1 MPRNSSNGDTAAQED
16 QQQGSGDPAADRGDP
31 ANNAGASR
39 TSESGGRVTT
49 VDENGNRV
57 AVQ

>member
-1 MPRNSSNGDTAAQED
+1 MAERKQNPENQDE

-39 TSESGGRVTT
+39 SSLNGDPVTI
-49 VDENGNRV
+49 VDESGNRV
-57 AVQ
+57 RQ